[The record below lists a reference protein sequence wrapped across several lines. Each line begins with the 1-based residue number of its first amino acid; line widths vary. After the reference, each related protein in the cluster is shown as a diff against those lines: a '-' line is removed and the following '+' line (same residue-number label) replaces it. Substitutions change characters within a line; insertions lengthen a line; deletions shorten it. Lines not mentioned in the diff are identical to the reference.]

1 MLMQEPLGVVTPTLD
16 GPVLTILA
24 QVDQAFTP
32 GQLHRMLGQY
42 SEAGVRKVLTR
53 LTQQGIV
60 HAERISHIYRY
71 RLNQEHLAA
80 GAIIELANQRGTL
93 LQRLE
98 ERLGAWPVQPVYAAL
113 FGSAAR
119 GDMQVGSDIDLLLVR
134 PDEAAREQWDDGVG
148 HLSHAVSSWT
158 GNDARVLEYSHRDLA
173 VRALDD
179 PVLASVANEGLTVAG
194 PTMFLRRL
202 LKSRGQASL
211 AD

>member
-1 MLMQEPLGVVTPTLD
+1 MLLHEPLGVVTPTLD

-42 SEAGVRKVLTR
+42 SEAGVRKVLAR
-53 LTQQGIV
+53 LTQQGV
-60 HAERISHIYRY
+60 VRAERVSHIYRY

-80 GAIIELANQRGTL
+80 SAIIELANQRGTL

-119 GDMQVGSDIDLLLVR
+119 GDMHVGSDIDLLLVR
-134 PDEAAREQWDDGVG
+134 PDEAPRVQWDDEVSS
-148 HLSHAVSSWT
+148 LSHAVSNWT
-158 GNDARVLEYSHRDLA
+158 GNDARVLEYSRSDVA
-173 VRALDD
+173 VRPLDD
-179 PVLASVANEGLTVAG
+179 PVLASVANEGITVAG

-202 LKSRGQASL
+202 LQSRSQVSH